1 MALQL
6 TRTTRDRISFHSIPS
21 PFPQIFYFS
30 IPSSPCFVHLKFRSL
45 IIWKRWN
52 ESFFFFSSSFLPSV
66 LSTIL
71 SIDFVEK
78 NFDIIPFSFLFPLS
92 LSFFLLF
99 IFIIRK
105 SPCLVYPERGKLN
118 TVFIYFNHIRME
130 MNLCRILDFSYPLV
144 P

>member
-92 LSFFLLF
+92 LFFYLFLSFLLF
-99 IFIIRK
+99 ENLHVSFIPSEANLIRY
-105 SPCLVYPERGKLN
+105 L
-118 TVFIYFNHIRME
+118 FILIT
-130 MNLCRILDFSYPLV
+130 SGWK
-144 P
+144 